1 MDSEDGYESG
11 KLLRYSALALGGVVA
26 IGASIG
32 AAATR
37 SRAVAG
43 TWNEY
48 SPLADPGISVRG
60 RTYMLHA
67 PHRVNAPGHQGRWH
81 WEAHAGP
88 IPVWHRRQFR
98 VWQRFF

>member
-1 MDSEDGYESG
+1 
-11 KLLRYSALALGGVVA
+11 
-26 IGASIG
+26 
-32 AAATR
+32 
-37 SRAVAG
+37 VAG